1 MAFPWMAAASA
12 GINIIGSVMGGN
24 AEADA
29 ARSANKA
36 REKAAKTQH
45 KNDLQRWELDYL
57 KQVSD
62 YSWSVAAT
70 EAQRYQERVKEADY
84 NKRQGLIIEAAVQN
98 LKLNS
103 EAIHQTYVIEEGLRA
118 QQVSQQLTADLG
130 TEMISAADDFAQLN
144 ERSQQ
149 LSVDSALANTRTMQ
163 TAAQYLNNINARA
176 NQADQLQAQTDGEGQ
191 SIQEQIV
198 LGESIDTLRRDAE
211 YIVAIAS
218 DAERRAGTTGRQGG
232 SNSSKRLAT
241 ESMQAFGR
249 TYGELQMLQKDRR
262 RNLSNFNQKMNGA
275 VSAEFAQIATQMSGE
290 ADRIKYASAENLFNN
305 QAIMLSQLGIGRQM
319 NTRQASFKLNTSDTL
334 NKFNNLTIPSFG
346 LAAATG
352 RRETTA
358 LMQNTLNTI
367 KGASTPY
374 REAIIFDPLEPIAG
388 LKPKYSAPT
397 QQAVP
402 GTAAI
407 MGNAFM
413 SGVKGAMS
421 QSYTDSS
428 GNLAFR

>member
-1 MAFPWMAAASA
+1 
-12 GINIIGSVMGGN
+12 
-24 AEADA
+24 
-29 ARSANKA
+29 
-36 REKAAKTQH
+36 
-45 KNDLQRWELDYL
+45 
-57 KQVSD
+57 
-62 YSWSVAAT
+62 
-70 EAQRYQERVKEADY
+70 
-84 NKRQGLIIEAAVQN
+84 
-98 LKLNS
+98 
-103 EAIHQTYVIEEGLRA
+103 
-118 QQVSQQLTADLG
+118 
-130 TEMISAADDFAQLN
+130 
-144 ERSQQ
+144 
-149 LSVDSALANTRTMQ
+149 
-163 TAAQYLNNINARA
+163 
-176 NQADQLQAQTDGEGQ
+176 
-191 SIQEQIV
+191 
-198 LGESIDTLRRDAE
+198 
-211 YIVAIAS
+211 
-218 DAERRAGTTGRQGG
+218 
-232 SNSSKRLAT
+232 
-241 ESMQAFGR
+241 MQAFGR

-352 RRETTA
+352 RREATA

-367 KGASTPY
+367 EGASTPY

-421 QSYTDSS
+421 QSYTDEY

>member
-130 TEMISAADDFAQLN
+130 TEMISASDNFAQLN
-144 ERSQQ
+144 ENSQQ
-149 LSVDSALANTRTMQ
+149 LSVESALANTRTMQ

-232 SNSSKRLAT
+232 SNSSKRLAS

-352 RRETTA
+352 KREATA
-358 LMQNTLNTI
+358 LVQNTLNTI
-367 KGASTPY
+367 SGASTPY
-374 REAIIFDPLEPIAG
+374 RKAIIFDPLEPIAG